1 MSLGKEIG
9 DAILELSQCIY
20 NTLKKNNS
28 QIELIEAI
36 SNGNNKMLFRSDEWP
51 AFFKKN
57 QTLTTIEGLFVDGID
72 ECEGKIFRFNVV
84 KPGKIFNGTIQLVY
98 EENDKNVFVPMVFL
112 GTAPKVPKPSKAVV
126 KPKAKTI
133 TVEQIIKK
141 HKLNELEADIFKNY
155 VEYMNEESKA
165 EFLQKA
171 YSSDRDYINQ
181 FIDTDLEDFGQ
192 ERFGEI
198 DYGDKR
204 KLNVD
209 MYNMVKNKDTNQILL
224 VYAGFLGKIRDVS
237 KEIRRDIYTDQL
249 GIKKDKYNS
258 ADIIGKRE
266 IVYKQ
271 FNRFLSKLAQPQLEK
286 FIDDIFDKKVSIE
299 NMFEKKV
306 ELKKVMTKDDMGKWL
321 AQTRKE
327 DKIQLKP
334 IMKRDDMAKWI
345 AQNHGR
351 Y

>member
-1 MSLGKEIG
+1 M
-9 DAILELSQCIY
+9 
-20 NTLKKNNS
+20 
-28 QIELIEAI
+28 
-36 SNGNNKMLFRSDEWP
+36 
-51 AFFKKN
+51 
-57 QTLTTIEGLFVDGID
+57 
-72 ECEGKIFRFNVV
+72 
-84 KPGKIFNGTIQLVY
+84 
-98 EENDKNVFVPMVFL
+98 
-112 GTAPKVPKPSKAVV
+112 
-126 KPKAKTI
+126 
-133 TVEQIIKK
+133 
-141 HKLNELEADIFKNY
+141 
-155 VEYMNEESKA
+155 
-165 EFLQKA
+165 
-171 YSSDRDYINQ
+171 
-181 FIDTDLEDFGQ
+181 
-192 ERFGEI
+192 
-198 DYGDKR
+198 
-204 KLNVD
+204 
-209 MYNMVKNKDTNQILL
+209 
-224 VYAGFLGKIRDVS
+224 
-237 KEIRRDIYTDQL
+237 